1 VIDKKLLLIILMNG
15 ALASMIVALNFLLF
29 REIENLFLLLNTMAG
44 LIFTLPIV
52 MIKYSE
58 YRKYKEIEEKFPIF
72 LRDFVEAVRGGIPVP
87 QALKS
92 LTKNNYKSLSFYVKK
107 MAAQMDWGISVEK
120 VLLNFSKEVKSKLI
134 GRIVSSVI
142 ESHRFGGNLADTFE
156 ALANTSFEVEK
167 LRAERRLYLNSQII
181 TGYIVFFIFLAVI
194 IGLGRFLVPTLGGS
208 TAISLTEK
216 QVASC
221 DSFTAQATCEA
232 QIGADGKPRC
242 YWVKESKKCQAVVV
256 REYKNLFMTLIFI
269 QGLFA
274 GLSVG
279 KMAEGAII
287 AGIKHSLIMTLVGV
301 LIYAILG

>member
-1 VIDKKLLLIILMNG
+1 MGG
-15 ALASMIVALNFLLF
+15 ALASMIVTLNFLIF
-29 REIENLFLLLNTMAG
+29 REIETLFLLLNIMAG
-44 LIFTLPIV
+44 LIFASPII
-52 MIKYSE
+52 MFKYSE

-92 LTKNNYKSLSFYVKK
+92 LTRNNYKSLSFYVKK
-107 MAAQMDWGISVEK
+107 MAAQMDWGISTEK
-120 VLLNFSKEVKSKLI
+120 ALLNFSKEVKSKII

-167 LRAERRLYLNSQII
+167 LKAERKLYLNSQII
-181 TGYIVFFIFLAVI
+181 TGYIIFFLFLAII
-194 IGLGRFLVPTLGGS
+194 IGLGRFLVPLLGGT
-208 TAISLTEK
+208 TAASLAEK
-216 QVASC
+216 QVVSC
-221 DSFTAQATCEA
+221 DSFTDQKTCEA
-232 QIGADGKPRC
+232 QIDESGKAKC
-242 YWVKESKKCQAVVV
+242 YWIKESKKCQSLVT
-256 REYKNLFMTLIFI
+256 REYKNLFMALIFI

-287 AGIKHSLIMTLVGV
+287 AGIKHSLIMTLVGTLAFV
-301 LIYAILG
+301 LLG